1 MLTRRQLRI
10 KVMQAIFAFQK
21 QENAEIK
28 EFETFLNQSMTK
40 TYSLFL
46 YMTQLLVEIH
56 KLAEDKVIKGQQ
68 RHLATDSDLNPT
80 RNFIDNKILTK
91 LRESQ
96 VLVDAL
102 KQRDLK
108 PWHLNVRY
116 VENLYNQ
123 ITTSKTYVIYMSEP
137 DQSLKA
143 DLKFLTQIYT
153 DVIAPNDEI
162 LDFLEDENITWTD
175 DYPLVN
181 SAMIMFLRKIKPGK
195 EIKLPEL
202 IKDED
207 DVKFTMDL
215 FRKTL
220 FNREE
225 FLERIEGKTPNW
237 EQDRIAQIDLVLI
250 MMAQCEFLKFNS
262 IPVKVSLNE
271 YLEISKDYSTPKS
284 SFFINGILDNLSKEY
299 ETEGVL
305 NKSGRGLM

>member
-68 RHLATDSDLNPT
+68 RHLATDSDLNPA

-96 VLVDAL
+96 VLVDAM
-102 KQRDLK
+102 KQRNIE

-137 DQSLKA
+137 GQSLKA

-153 DVIAPNDEI
+153 DIIAPNDEI

-181 SAMIMFLRKIKPGK
+181 SAMIMFLRKVKPGK

-207 DVKFTMDL
+207 DVTFTMDL

-299 ETEGVL
+299 EKEGIL

>member
-102 KQRDLK
+102 KQRNLK

-153 DVIAPNDEI
+153 DIIAPNDEI

-181 SAMIMFLRKIKPGK
+181 SAIIMFLRKVKPGK

-299 ETEGVL
+299 ETEGIL

>member
-1 MLTRRQLRI
+1 
-10 KVMQAIFAFQK
+10 MQAIFAFQK

-153 DVIAPNDEI
+153 DIIAPNDEI

>member
-1 MLTRRQLRI
+1 MLNRRQLRI
-10 KVMQAIFAFQK
+10 KVMQAVFAFQK
-21 QENAEIK
+21 QKDPEIK
-28 EFETFLNQSMTK
+28 DFEKFLNQSMTQ
-40 TYSLFL
+40 TYVLFL
-46 YMTQLLVEIH
+46 YMVQLLVEIH
-56 KLAEDKVIKGQQ
+56 KLAEDRVVKGQQ
-68 RHLATDSDLNPT
+68 RHLATDSDLNPA
-80 RNFIDNKILTK
+80 RNFIDNKILKK
-91 LRESQ
+91 LRESE
-96 VLVDAL
+96 VLLDAL
-102 KQRDLK
+102 KKRNLK

-116 VENLYNQ
+116 VENLYNEILQ
-123 ITTSKTYVIYMSEP
+123 SKTYVVYMSEP

-153 DVIAPNDEI
+153 DIIAPSDEI
-162 LDFLEDENITWTD
+162 LDFLEDESITWTD

-181 SAMIMFLRKIKPGK
+181 STVIMFLRKVKPGK
-195 EIKLPEL
+195 DVKLPEL

-220 FNREE
+220 FNRED

-284 SFFINGILDNLSKEY
+284 SFFINGILDNLAKEF
-299 ETEGVL
+299 EKEGIL

>member
-96 VLVDAL
+96 ALVDAL

-153 DVIAPNDEI
+153 DIIAPNDEI

>member
-10 KVMQAIFAFQK
+10 KVMQAVFSFQK
-21 QENAEIK
+21 QENLEMKELEI
-28 EFETFLNQSMTK
+28 FLNRSMTQ
-40 TYSLFL
+40 TYTLFL
-46 YMTQLLVEIH
+46 YMVQLLVEIH
-56 KLAEDKVIKGQQ
+56 KLAEDRVVKGQQ

-102 KQRDLK
+102 KKRKLQ
-108 PWHLNVRY
+108 PWHLNARY

-123 ITTSKTYVIYMSEP
+123 IIESKTYVIYMSEP

-153 DVIAPNDEI
+153 DIIAPSDEI

-181 SAMIMFLRKIKPGK
+181 SSIIMFLRKVKPGK
-195 EIKLPEL
+195 EVKLPEL

-220 FNREE
+220 LNRED

-284 SFFINGILDNLSKEY
+284 SFFINGILDNLAKEF
-299 ETEGVL
+299 EKEGIL

>member
-28 EFETFLNQSMTK
+28 EFETFLNQSMSK

-68 RHLATDSDLNPT
+68 RHLATDSDLNPA
-80 RNFIDNKILTK
+80 RNFIDNKILIK

-108 PWHLNVRY
+108 PWHLNVKY

-153 DVIAPNDEI
+153 DIIAPNDEI

-299 ETEGVL
+299 ESEGIL

>member
-1 MLTRRQLRI
+1 
-10 KVMQAIFAFQK
+10 MQAIFAFQK

-102 KQRDLK
+102 KQRNLK

-153 DVIAPNDEI
+153 DIIAPNDEI

-181 SAMIMFLRKIKPGK
+181 SAIIMFLRKVKPGK

-299 ETEGVL
+299 ETEGIL

>member
-153 DVIAPNDEI
+153 DIIAPNDEI